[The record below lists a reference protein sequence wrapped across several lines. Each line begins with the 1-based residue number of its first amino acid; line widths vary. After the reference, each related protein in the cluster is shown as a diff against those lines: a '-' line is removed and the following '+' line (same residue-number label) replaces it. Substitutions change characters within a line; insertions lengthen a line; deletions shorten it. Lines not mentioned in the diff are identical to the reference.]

1 MKFSPSAP
9 ITDAEFNAVR
19 ALAAEGRP
27 IPAVIMAAIMER
39 LAAQAANSTE
49 LELELEQAQPQAG

>member
-1 MKFSPSAP
+1 MRFAKSAP

-39 LAAQAANSTE
+39 LEAQAANSAE
-49 LELELEQAQPQAG
+49 AEFEPAQPQAV

>member
-1 MKFSPSAP
+1 MKFAPTSP

-27 IPAVIMAAIMER
+27 IPAVIMAAIMDR

-49 LELELEQAQPQAG
+49 PKLEHARPRAV